1 MDAVSVVGWPVL
13 DRIRLGPLAVSP
25 HGVGI
30 ALGYLLGSGFLIR
43 RLPGFLREGKK
54 RGMAEE
60 DISALV
66 MWALIGA
73 IVGARGFFVLGH
85 YSEFDSLADMLAVW
99 RGGISLIGGIL
110 GAVIFGYPVARR
122 RGYRFGQLMDAAS
135 LGLAFGIGVGRI
147 GDLVIGDHLGK
158 PTNFLLGFKYSGGT
172 LPGPW
177 SLDPNAGV
185 WTATLEDGSIQ
196 TIGRGGARLF
206 SSSGQLVAQGA
217 GVHQTAL
224 YDMLIALGLFAFLLW
239 LNRRP
244 RREGVLIASFAIW
257 YGLGRVVTD
266 FLRVDKTWFGLT
278 GSQWTALAAA
288 TIAAAFLVKWATR
301 PLPAGATRGW
311 PPDGQVWKRTD
322 LRSTVFVP
330 PREPKAEPAGES
342 TLPKEPEGE

>member
-1 MDAVSVVGWPVL
+1 VDLPSLGAVAVVSWPVL

-30 ALGYLLGSGFLIR
+30 AVGFLLGSVWFM
-43 RLPGFLREGKK
+43 REGQK
-54 RGMAEE
+54 RRMAEE
-60 DISALV
+60 DLSALV
-66 MWALIGA
+66 FWALVGA
-73 IVGARGFFVLGH
+73 LVGARAFYVLGH
-85 YSEFDSLADMLAVW
+85 YSEFEGLTDMLAVW

-122 RGYRFGQLMDAAS
+122 RGYRFGQLMDPAS
-135 LGLAFGIGVGRI
+135 IGLAFGIAVGRI

-158 PTNFLLGFKYSGGT
+158 PTDFFLGFRYAGGA

-177 SLDPNAGV
+177 SLDPNARV

-206 SSSGQLVAQGA
+206 SGTGQLIAQGSA
-217 GVHQTAL
+217 VHQTAL
-224 YDMLIALGLFAFLLW
+224 YDMLIAAGLFAFLFW
-239 LNRRP
+239 LNRRV

-257 YGLGRVVTD
+257 YGLGRVITD

-288 TIAAAFLVKWATR
+288 VIAAAFLVMWARR
-301 PLPAGATRGW
+301 PLPVGAARGW
-311 PPDGQVWKRTD
+311 RPDGRVWNRVD

-330 PREPKAEPAGES
+330 PQEPETS
-342 TLPKEPEGE
+342 KEPRQEEE

>member
-1 MDAVSVVGWPVL
+1 VDLPSLDALAVVSWPVL
-13 DRIRLGPLAVSP
+13 DRFRLGPLAVSP

-30 ALGYLLGSGFLIR
+30 AVGYLLGSWW
-43 RLPGFLREGKK
+43 FLREGKK

-60 DISALV
+60 HLSALV
-66 MWALIGA
+66 MWALVGA

-85 YSEFDSLADMLAVW
+85 FSEFDGLADMLAVW

-122 RGYRFGQLMDAAS
+122 RGYRFGQVMDAAS
-135 LGLAFGIGVGRI
+135 IGLAFGIGVGRI

-158 PTNFLLGFKYSGGT
+158 PTSFFLGFRYAGGT

-177 SLDPNAGV
+177 SLDPNAGA
-185 WTATLEDGSIQ
+185 WTARLEDGSVQ

-206 SSSGQLVAQGA
+206 SETGQLVAQGPA
-217 GVHQTAL
+217 VHQTAL
-224 YDMLIALGLFAFLLW
+224 YDMLIALGLFAFLFW
-239 LNRRP
+239 LNRRV

-257 YGLGRVVTD
+257 YGLGRVITD

-288 TIAAAFLVKWATR
+288 VIAVAFLVAWARR
-301 PLPAGATRGW
+301 PLPVGATRGW
-311 PPDGQVWKRTD
+311 VPDGPVWKRTD
-322 LRSTVFVP
+322 VRSTVFVP
-330 PREPKAEPAGES
+330 PREPEA
-342 TLPKEPEGE
+342 PEETDQNEK